1 MPSQRPVDSGRE
13 KAMGNDA
20 KAINDPT
27 PGLPLGAPASVE
39 SMDGTADGLAFI
51 GYEAADPSLHAPFWS
66 EALQAAA
73 STRNLR

>member
-20 KAINDPT
+20 KAINDPN
-27 PGLPLGAPASVE
+27 PGLPLSAPASVE

-66 EALQAAA
+66 EALQAAG